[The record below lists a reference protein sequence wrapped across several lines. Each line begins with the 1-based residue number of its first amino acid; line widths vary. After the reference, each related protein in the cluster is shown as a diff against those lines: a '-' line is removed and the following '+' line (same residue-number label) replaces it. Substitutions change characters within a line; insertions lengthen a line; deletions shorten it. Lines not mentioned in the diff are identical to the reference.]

1 MSKSS
6 VHYSA
11 WEGNATKA
19 RARKATKAAMAEEEA
34 VAEAERNYQTVN
46 NGQAA
51 QVCSVVFPCS
61 AATLCLTNGTE
72 QVLEAPVLQWCK
84 HGKHIHGKHGVHPLS
99 LVGICFQF
107 VNAFRKTVVSIGDCG
122 LPNRLLGAANATLD
136 EFTDV

>member
-6 VHYSA
+6 VHCSA
-11 WEGNATKA
+11 WEGNVTKA

-34 VAEAERNYQTVN
+34 VAEAERNHQTVN

-72 QVLEAPVLQWCK
+72 QVLAARVPQWCK
-84 HGKHIHGKHGVHPLS
+84 HGHGKHGVHPL
-99 LVGICFQF
+99 CFQF